1 MTRSDGSAWQ
11 ALSIALT
18 YLVFGVTWVVGT
30 DWLLMSS
37 FMAHDPEM
45 TRFVSSIKGTVFV
58 TLSAVLIFVLVRRML
73 LQLER
78 KEAIKRAAEDRFRLI
93 AENISEVFWMTDVGI
108 KAILYISP
116 GYERVWKR
124 TCEEL
129 YREPRSFIDSIHP
142 DDVDRVIENIN
153 AQERGEPYENEYR
166 IIWPDG
172 SLRWIWDRGYPVKDQ
187 SDCATKYVGIA
198 RDITRRVHAEDRYR
212 SLFDNMLEGFSQCK
226 MFFDG
231 DKPVEYT
238 HLTVNPAFTRLTG
251 LNDVIGKPITE
262 CIPGLREANPE
273 LFQIYGRVAR
283 SGVPERFETFVSE
296 MKMWF
301 SISVY
306 STEMDH
312 FIVLFDN
319 ITERKKAEEQV
330 RFLAH
335 HDPLTGLPNRLVVR
349 DRFEQ
354 AMVYSTSK
362 ASRAALLFVDVDNFK
377 LINDT
382 LGHTVG
388 DLVLLELAQRLRECV
403 RTTDTVS
410 RQGGDE
416 FLIVLPAVHRTSE
429 ITTIVGKILEHLTP
443 HISIEGHPDLTVTA
457 SLGVAVYPDDG
468 SDFDTLLR
476 KADTA
481 MYHAKEAGRNRCSF
495 FDRQMNADADK
506 RLALR
511 NELRHALE
519 RDEFILHYQPQVDLT
534 SGAVIGAEALI
545 RWRHPER
552 GLLAPGHFISIAEE
566 SGLIVPIGEWVLHE
580 VCRQAVAWQ
589 NAGLPELVVAAN
601 LSAVQFK
608 HGELEK
614 TVASALLKSRIDP
627 RFLEL
632 ELTESILI
640 KDTEHVLMTIKR
652 IKSFGIKLS
661 IDDFGTGYSSLAY
674 LKRFAVDK
682 LKVDQSF
689 VRDIETDS
697 GDAAIVRA
705 IIQMGRSL
713 GLRTIAEGV
722 ENEGVL
728 EHLRVCHCDEVQGY
742 HIARPMCAADFACFL
757 ASTQL
762 GQSMEPPP

>member
-37 FMAHDPEM
+37 FMAQDPEM
-45 TRFVSSIKGTVFV
+45 TRFVASIKGTVFV
-58 TLSAVLIFVLVRRML
+58 TLSAALIFVLVRRML
-73 LQLER
+73 VQLER
-78 KEAIKRAAEDRFRLI
+78 KEAVKRTAEDRFRLI
-93 AENISEVFWMTDVGI
+93 AENITEVFWMTDIGI
-108 KAILYISP
+108 KAMLYISP

-124 TCEEL
+124 TSDEL
-129 YREPRSFIDSIHP
+129 YRKPRSFLDSIHP
-142 DDVDRVIENIN
+142 DDVGRVIENIK
-153 AQERGEPYENEYR
+153 AQERSEPYENEYR
-166 IIWPDG
+166 IVRPDG
-172 SLRWIWDRGYPVKDQ
+172 SLCWIWDRGYPVKDQ
-187 SDCATKYVGIA
+187 SGCATSYVGVA
-198 RDITRRVHAEDRYR
+198 QDITRRVNAEDRYR

-226 MFFDG
+226 MFYDG
-231 DKPVEYT
+231 DKPIEYI

-251 LNDVIGKPITE
+251 LNDVVGKPITE

-519 RDEFILHYQPQVDLT
+519 RDEFILH
-534 SGAVIGAEALI
+534 
-545 RWRHPER
+545 
-552 GLLAPGHFISIAEE
+552 
-566 SGLIVPIGEWVLHE
+566 
-580 VCRQAVAWQ
+580 
-589 NAGLPELVVAAN
+589 
-601 LSAVQFK
+601 
-608 HGELEK
+608 
-614 TVASALLKSRIDP
+614 
-627 RFLEL
+627 
-632 ELTESILI
+632 
-640 KDTEHVLMTIKR
+640 
-652 IKSFGIKLS
+652 
-661 IDDFGTGYSSLAY
+661 
-674 LKRFAVDK
+674 
-682 LKVDQSF
+682 
-689 VRDIETDS
+689 
-697 GDAAIVRA
+697 
-705 IIQMGRSL
+705 
-713 GLRTIAEGV
+713 
-722 ENEGVL
+722 
-728 EHLRVCHCDEVQGY
+728 
-742 HIARPMCAADFACFL
+742 
-757 ASTQL
+757 
-762 GQSMEPPP
+762 